1 MLPGAP
7 NANVTDALAANVP
20 VELSDASPQPE
31 DVPFRDIVPVK
42 DEPVLLVTVRNPES
56 GLAQI
61 VLLVLHTAL
70 ETVPVPDSVPV
81 LLLPD
86 GLLTVNVPDPTEIFV
101 NVPSFPEAAIPETT
115 MVSPVAISAP
125 SVRV

>member
-56 GLAQI
+56 GLAHARVAHGVRNRPGSGLCARAAAPGRI
-61 VLLVLHTAL
+61 IDGERSRPNRDICKRSVVPRGGHT
-70 ETVPVPDSVPV
+70 
-81 LLLPD
+81 
-86 GLLTVNVPDPTEIFV
+86 
-101 NVPSFPEAAIPETT
+101 
-115 MVSPVAISAP
+115 
-125 SVRV
+125 